1 MNPNI
6 INIAKKFLLNNS
18 FYESGFK
25 YDFLSVEF
33 HKITFYF
40 TINVTLP
47 KEGQSYAT
55 PKFSYDIANILDN
68 FSKYIGTSLSYS
80 EKILV
85 DGKEPIKG
93 GVFITNEKQQ
103 EVLIAV
109 REQVKKIT
117 IKTSIGMVSYDITWS
132 KPDKGKFYELDDRT
146 YLDFYFYVKIYNY
159 TLDGKSVNP
168 NLDMIDEIAG
178 VTSDL
183 MYESDSVK
191 LKIED
196 IIYNVMENEIKII
209 KVDDLY
215 IQSLWYIQQIDGIEV
230 NPTMRHFNFEPGMF
244 TSVD

>member
-47 KEGQSYAT
+47 KDGQSYAT
-55 PKFSYDIANILDN
+55 PKFSYDIAKILNN
-68 FSKYIGTSLSYS
+68 FSKYIGTSISYS

-85 DGKEPIKG
+85 DGEEPVKG
-93 GVFITNEKQQ
+93 GVFITDEKQQ

-109 REQVKKIT
+109 REQIKKIT
-117 IKTSIGMVSYDITWS
+117 IEASIGTVSYDITWS
-132 KPDKGKFYELDDRT
+132 KPDKGKFYKLNDT

-159 TLDGKSVNP
+159 TLNGKSVNP
-168 NLDMIDEIAG
+168 NFNMIDEIAG

-183 MYESDSVK
+183 MYESNSVK
-191 LKIED
+191 YKIED
-196 IIYNVMENEIKII
+196 IIYDVTENEIKISN
-209 KVDDLY
+209 VDDLY
-215 IQSLWYIQQIDGIEV
+215 TQAVWYISQIDGIDV
-230 NPTMRHFNFEPGMF
+230 NPTMNHFNFETEMF
-244 TSVD
+244 ISVD